1 MFSRILVPL
10 DGSGLAEG
18 AIPLA
23 VDLARRYG
31 AELILVR
38 TTQVPDLAVDVTA
51 VPLASLEELRRE
63 ETQGMRTYLEG
74 WQARIAAEGVPC
86 RVVTRVDSAAEG
98 ILAQAEADEVSLI
111 AMSTHGRSGFQRWV
125 QGSVAERVARGAPC
139 PVLLVRPAEPAG

>member
-1 MFSRILVPL
+1 MISRILVPL
-10 DGSGLAEG
+10 DGSELAEG

-38 TTQVPDLAVDVTA
+38 TTQVPDLAVDVTTIP
-51 VPLASLEELRRE
+51 VASLEELRRE
-63 ETQGMRTYLEG
+63 EVQGMRSYLES
-74 WQARIAAEGVPC
+74 WQARIAGDGVSC
-86 RVVTRVDSAAEG
+86 RIVTRVDAAAEG
-98 ILAQAEADEVSLI
+98 ILAQAAEDDVSLI

-139 PVLLVRPAEPAG
+139 PVLLVRPARR